1 MDNGPLSL
9 FLPPHQSMDEVYA
22 SCTHLGVGAHP
33 DDLEVM
39 AGHGILQGLES
50 NKKHFF
56 GVTCTTG
63 GGSARSG
70 SYKDLTDSE
79 MVELRTQEQLASAK
93 KGQYAGIQM
102 LGFRSGE
109 IYTHNPFDKHLTHV
123 SVVGHLVECL
133 RELQYSPKE
142 FYGCEV
148 WRGLDWLPDSEKIV
162 LPINDAP
169 LVGELIACHKSQ
181 TEGGKDYAAATLGRL
196 ASNAT
201 FFDARDVDRNTH
213 QLFAVDLLPLLQNP
227 GMSFVEFAKHKID
240 PFAKSVE
247 VGLLPFSRGV

>member
-1 MDNGPLSL
+1 
-9 FLPPHQSMDEVYA
+9 
-22 SCTHLGVGAHP
+22 
-33 DDLEVM
+33 
-39 AGHGILQGLES
+39 
-50 NKKHFF
+50 
-56 GVTCTTG
+56 
-63 GGSARSG
+63 
-70 SYKDLTDSE
+70 
-79 MVELRTQEQLASAK
+79 
-93 KGQYAGIQM
+93 M

-109 IYTHNPFDKHLTHV
+109 IKNQWNPKFFEQLKELLAKTKPQAIYTHNPFDKHLTHV